1 MWLKLLLLGITHS
14 TTSNLN
20 RFSYTINP
28 SKVENSFIQNIG
40 TVIFLIFWKRVQK
53 NFFRI
58 FSPKIWYDIRQ
69 TKYVWFLQ
77 SLYMQINL
85 TNDKKEKKLLFA
97 IIQRNSLLYKEPKGQ
112 FLNQY
117 NEKVYQRDPLRIK
130 RGLRSHG
137 LLLVKL
143 DFCLENMSTTLRMKK
158 SFNFSNR
165 LEMQCQFA
173 RKGYLRE
180 PLTHFQQKCDEM

>member
-85 TNDKKEKKLLFA
+85 TNDKKRKKLLFA
-97 IIQRNSLLYKEPKGQ
+97 MIRRNSLLYKEPKGQ

-143 DFCLENMSTTLRMKK
+143 DFCLENMSTTLRMRK

>member
-1 MWLKLLLLGITHS
+1 
-14 TTSNLN
+14 
-20 RFSYTINP
+20 
-28 SKVENSFIQNIG
+28 
-40 TVIFLIFWKRVQK
+40 
-53 NFFRI
+53 
-58 FSPKIWYDIRQ
+58 
-69 TKYVWFLQ
+69 
-77 SLYMQINL
+77 MQINL
-85 TNDKKEKKLLFA
+85 TNDKKRKKLLFA
-97 IIQRNSLLYKEPKGQ
+97 MIRRNSLLYKEPKGQ

-117 NEKVYQRDPLRIK
+117 NEKVYQRDPQRIK

-143 DFCLENMSTTLRMKK
+143 DFCLENMSTTLRMRK

-180 PLTHFQQKCDEM
+180 PLTHFQQKCDEI